1 MPIIGVGIGR
11 QVRRPALPGEYV
23 TGDQTG
29 IVTVTATVSL
39 TTGPLNA
46 WVNGVTSGETTTYF
60 ANAIVVGPTQWV
72 EFATVGSRQVTEA
85 RFYQQNSS
93 PHGMW
98 QWQGWNGS
106 AWVDI
111 GLPFLLGG
119 STFQVQT
126 SLNGNLNSYTKYR
139 IAGVTGLTSGSPY
152 VYEFQFRVV

>member
-1 MPIIGVGIGR
+1 M
-11 QVRRPALPGEYV
+11 
-23 TGDQTG
+23 
-29 IVTVTATVSL
+29 
-39 TTGPLNA
+39 
-46 WVNGVTSGETTTYF
+46 NGVITPETTTYF
-60 ANAIVVGPTQWV
+60 TNAVIVSPTQWV
-72 EFATVGSRQVTEA
+72 EFATVASRRITEA
-85 RFYQQNSS
+85 RFYQQHENIS
-93 PHGMW
+93 HGMW

-139 IAGVTGLTSGSPY
+139 IAGVAGLTSGSPY